1 MWDTRH
7 FHVRFLG
14 DHLGHVGATWLCYP
28 SPLRPSHWN
37 PSTTKS
43 PSALVE
49 SIRLS
54 ALLSEIRFPLPVL
67 WLLSHLDHL
76 FWRHRRL
83 WLTLLIWSVCLW
95 IYPYQ
100 LILWI
105 VLYILFWFLLLSE
118 PTDEPTF
125 MLCFSSLLDVWL
137 LGTLLTYNAT
147 MENPSYDEE
156 CSFYL
161 TWIFRSLFK
170 ITAKRT
176 TGTILP
182 IAQALTQGTRE
193 LKQDIYKDIAS
204 IPSFNQWFEEFCAFD
219 SRCFWY

>member
-1 MWDTRH
+1 MALLPISLSSVSLEFVHYKQSICLGWVHSSFCPFVWDT
-7 FHVRFLG
+7 V
-14 DHLGHVGATWLCYP
+14 P
-28 SPLRPSHWN
+28 STSSLTVKPFRPSLLAT
-37 PSTTKS
+37 PSLMTNS
-43 PSALVE
+43 VDLICLAL
-49 SIRLS
+49 
-54 ALLSEIRFPLPVL
+54 
-67 WLLSHLDHL
+67 D
-76 FWRHRRL
+76 
-83 WLTLLIWSVCLW
+83 
-95 IYPYQ
+95 YPYQ

-105 VLYILFWFLLLSE
+105 VLHILFWFLLLSE

-137 LGTLLTYNAT
+137 LGTLSTYNAT

-193 LKQDIYKDIAS
+193 LKQDIYMYIAS
-204 IPSFNQWFEEFCAFD
+204 IPPFNQWFEEFCAFD
-219 SRCFWY
+219 SRCFW